1 MHVFLRRFI
10 NFSSSM
16 FRKAR
21 VRYYRIVRPQVIR
34 HRGIW
39 VPVGKTLSETARQ
52 SLYSGSYEL
61 LESDM
66 LKEKLDPSDRVVE
79 FGSGLG
85 VTATVCAKIC
95 GSESTYTY
103 EPNPELIPLI
113 KKVFDMNSVNPTL
126 YNAAV
131 AKEPGEVDLFVN
143 EDFFSTSIYK
153 RENTKCK
160 VRCQTVG
167 LANMLKDIQPTFV
180 LMDIEGAEY
189 DLIGSEIHSSVRKLL
204 LEKHE
209 GALGPEKIEEVLDW
223 ITHEGFTLMEERR
236 YMAYFER
243 LRMN

>member
-1 MHVFLRRFI
+1 MHVFLRRFA
-10 NFSSSM
+10 NFSSTM
-16 FRKAR
+16 FQKVRAR
-21 VRYYRIVRPQVIR
+21 YQRIVRPQVVR
-34 HRGIW
+34 HRGMW
-39 VPVGKTLSETARQ
+39 VPVGEPLSETARQ
-52 SLYSGSYEL
+52 SLFSGCYEL

-66 LKEKLDPSDRVVE
+66 LKEKLELSDRVVE

-85 VTATVCAKIC
+85 VTATVCANIC

-113 KKVFDMNSVNPTL
+113 RKVFDMNNVNPTL
-126 YNAAV
+126 HNAAV
-131 AKEPGEVDLFVN
+131 AKEPGEEDLFVN

-153 RENTKCK
+153 RENTKSK
-160 VRCQTVG
+160 IRCQTVG
-167 LANMLKDIQPTFV
+167 LANVLKGIQPTFV

-189 DLIGSEIHSSVRKLL
+189 DLIGSEIHSSVRKFL

-209 GALGPEKIEEVLDW
+209 GALGSEKIEEVLDW

-243 LRMN
+243 LKTN